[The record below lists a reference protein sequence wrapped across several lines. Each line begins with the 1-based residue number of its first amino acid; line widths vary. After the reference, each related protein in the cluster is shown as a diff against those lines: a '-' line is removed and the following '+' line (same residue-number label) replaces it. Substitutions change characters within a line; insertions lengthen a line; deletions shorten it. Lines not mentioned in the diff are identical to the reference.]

1 MAKLIWY
8 RIMVVVQ
15 CLLAFFFVV
24 LVSDY
29 QQYDAEMLNLK
40 IDTIYEN
47 NYDYLDCTIA
57 DQYLYRYEDYRLF
70 DEFKSYWFYNY
81 YQFDLQK
88 TNYTEKG
95 RDFYLNPSVINRI
108 PEEVKWVLGKD
119 PHDNYQIALGEDL
132 FNLLNEELE
141 QPITIGSKITIKT
154 NSLMEHRT
162 YAPFEVT
169 LSGVYRTDS
178 RLFSPVVQNR
188 QLENQI
194 PRTNHDGKFDENYH
208 PVNESFYFT
217 DSVLGS
223 LWFKAS
229 PLRVMVEVPAE
240 KDLLIETYHKNH
252 RVRACIDS
260 FSIDDSDS
268 DYNGYET
275 KANLVNHK
283 KFLEINIIVFGIICV
298 IALLLLVLYLFAAT
312 QFVIIENSDKSIA
325 SIFLKE
331 LLFYALILLG
341 GGLVYTIYAIIFPW
355 VFLVQPI
362 LISLS
367 GFIGFLLLNWMLIFI
382 WNSKELKKKL
392 SYINQE

>member
-29 QQYDAEMLNLK
+29 HQYDAEMLNLK

-57 DQYLYRYEDYRLF
+57 DQYSYSYEDYMLF
-70 DEFKSYWFYNY
+70 NEFKSCWFYNY

-88 TNYTEKG
+88 TNYKEKEQS
-95 RDFYLNPSVINRI
+95 FYLNPSVIDRI
-108 PEEVKWVLGKD
+108 PEEVKWVLGED
-119 PHDNYQIALGEDL
+119 PHDDYQIALGEDL

-162 YAPFEVT
+162 FAPFEVT

-188 QLENQI
+188 QLDQ
-194 PRTNHDGKFDENYH
+194 TNYDDYGNFDENYH
-208 PVNESFYFT
+208 PVNESFYIT
-217 DSVLGS
+217 NHVMGPRG
-223 LWFKAS
+223 FKAS
-229 PLRVMVEVPAE
+229 PLRVMVEVPDE
-240 KDLLIETYHKNH
+240 RDLLIEIYHKNH

-260 FSIDDSDS
+260 FSIDNSRTY
-268 DYNGYET
+268 YNGYET
-275 KANLVNHK
+275 KANLANHK
-283 KFLEINIIVFGIICV
+283 KFLEINMIVFGIICI

-312 QFVIIENSDKSIA
+312 QFAIIENSDKSIA

-382 WNSKELKKKL
+382 WNCKELTKKL
-392 SYINQE
+392 NYTNQE

>member
-57 DQYLYRYEDYRLF
+57 DQYSTEDFGLKKL
-70 DEFKSYWFYNY
+70 KSYWFYNY

-88 TNYTEKG
+88 TNYHEKG
-95 RDFYLNPSVINRI
+95 LDFYLNPSVINRI
-108 PEEVKWVLGKD
+108 PEEVKWVLGED
-119 PHDNYQIALGEDL
+119 PHDDYQIALGEDL

-162 YAPFEVT
+162 FAPFEVT

-178 RLFSPVVQNR
+178 HLFSPVVQNK
-188 QLENQI
+188 QMEDQAH
-194 PRTNHDGKFDENYH
+194 RTSGDGRYDKNYH
-208 PVNESFYFT
+208 PVNESFYIT
-217 DSVLGS
+217 DDYFSSLG
-223 LWFKAS
+223 FRAS
-229 PLRVMVEVPAE
+229 PLRVMVEVPSE
-240 KDLLIETYHKNH
+240 RDLLIETYHQNQ

-260 FSIDDSDS
+260 FSIDDSDTY
-268 DYNGYET
+268 YNGYET
-275 KANLVNHK
+275 KANLANHK
-283 KFLEINIIVFGIICV
+283 KFLEINMIVFGIICI

-325 SIFLKE
+325 IIFLKE

-382 WNSKELKKKL
+382 WNCKELTKKL
-392 SYINQE
+392 SYTNQE

>member
-1 MAKLIWY
+1 MSRLIWY

-29 QQYDAEMLNLK
+29 QQYDAEMFNLK
-40 IDTIYEN
+40 INTIYEN

-57 DQYLYRYEDYRLF
+57 DQYSYEDGSLF
-70 DEFKSYWFYNY
+70 GFKSYWFYNF

-88 TNYTEKG
+88 TNYKEKG
-95 RDFYLNPSVINRI
+95 RDFYLNPSMIDRI
-108 PEEVKWVLGKD
+108 PEEVKWVHGEHI
-119 PHDNYQIALGEDL
+119 HDEHQIALGEDL

-141 QPITIGSKITIKT
+141 EPITIGSKITIKT

-162 YAPFEVT
+162 FAPFEVT

-178 RLFSPVVQNR
+178 RLFSPVVQNK
-188 QLENQI
+188 QLDNQTY
-194 PRTNHDGKFDENYH
+194 RTNRDGKFDENYH
-208 PVNESFYFT
+208 PVNESFYIRGQ
-217 DSVLGS
+217 VVGS
-223 LWFKAS
+223 LGFKAS

-240 KDLLIETYHKNH
+240 RDLLIETYHKNH

-260 FSIDDSDS
+260 FSIDDSDTY
-268 DYNGYET
+268 YNGYET

-283 KFLEINIIVFGIICV
+283 KFLEINMIVFGIICI

-325 SIFLKE
+325 IIFLKE

-382 WNSKELKKKL
+382 WNCKELTKKL
-392 SYINQE
+392 SYTNQK

>member
-1 MAKLIWY
+1 M
-8 RIMVVVQ
+8 
-15 CLLAFFFVV
+15 
-24 LVSDY
+24 
-29 QQYDAEMLNLK
+29 
-40 IDTIYEN
+40 ID
-47 NYDYLDCTIA
+47 
-57 DQYLYRYEDYRLF
+57 
-70 DEFKSYWFYNY
+70 
-81 YQFDLQK
+81 
-88 TNYTEKG
+88 
-95 RDFYLNPSVINRI
+95 RI
-108 PEEVKWVLGKD
+108 PEEVKWVHGEHI
-119 PHDNYQIALGEDL
+119 HDEHQIALGEDL

-141 QPITIGSKITIKT
+141 EPITIGSKITIKT

-162 YAPFEVT
+162 FAPFEVT

-178 RLFSPVVQNR
+178 RLFSPVVQNK
-188 QLENQI
+188 QLDNQTY
-194 PRTNHDGKFDENYH
+194 RTNRDGKFNENYH
-208 PVNESFYFT
+208 PVNESFYIRGQ
-217 DSVLGS
+217 VVGS
-223 LWFKAS
+223 LGFKAS

-240 KDLLIETYHKNH
+240 RNLLIETYHKNH

-260 FSIDDSDS
+260 FSIDDSDAY
-268 DYNGYET
+268 YNGYET

-283 KFLEINIIVFGIICV
+283 KFLEINMIVFGIICV

-325 SIFLKE
+325 IIFLKE

-382 WNSKELKKKL
+382 WNCKELTKKL
-392 SYINQE
+392 SYTNQE